1 MSSLTFFS
9 YSLSFLF
16 SGLCEN
22 SIERP
27 SGHIQISLRSSGG
40 LKKKMKITFQFS
52 FFGEHKVAFQ
62 KNVFNRLLRLLQR
75 KDNSSFILRL
85 VHSRAV
91 REQRQEEGWQLTVC
105 LFFVAACN
113 FRDKVFV
120 YRRGMTNET
129 GRKMRGE
136 GRVQFPGTASFS
148 STSPRLFLLVSLS
161 SESLQGAAN

>member
-1 MSSLTFFS
+1 
-9 YSLSFLF
+9 
-16 SGLCEN
+16 
-22 SIERP
+22 
-27 SGHIQISLRSSGG
+27 
-40 LKKKMKITFQFS
+40 MKITFQFS

-75 KDNSSFILRL
+75 KDNSSFILLRL

-91 REQRQEEGWQLTVC
+91 REQSQEEGWQLTVC
-105 LFFVAACN
+105 LFFVAACR

-136 GRVQFPGTASFS
+136 GRVQFPGTGSLS

-161 SESLQGAAN
+161 SETLQGAAN